1 MGNTKG
7 EVYPKL
13 NLSITR
19 REGRIRI
26 GKGVAK
32 ALGDPEYVCIY
43 VSTEDDALMVKECKQ
58 KEFLSIKV
66 TKNDNSTPKD
76 DLLLYSLRFTTDLY
90 LKNDW
95 NPDLTYQMLG
105 EYDKKLNAVV
115 FRYQDAAVREA
126 DNKKSTD

>member
-7 EVYPKL
+7 EVCPKL

-32 ALGDPEYVCIY
+32 ALGNPEFICIY
-43 VSTEDDALMVKECKQ
+43 VSTDDNALMVRQCKQ

-76 DLLLYSLRFTTDLY
+76 DLLLYSLRFTTELY
-90 LKNDW
+90 QKNGW
-95 NPDLTYQMLG
+95 NPKCTYHINGKLDMS
-105 EYDKKLNAVV
+105 LNAVI
-115 FRYQDAAVREA
+115 FRYEEA
-126 DNKKSTD
+126 TLTQTN

>member
-1 MGNTKG
+1 MEKTKG
-7 EVYPKL
+7 EVCPKL
-13 NLSITR
+13 ILSITR

-26 GKGVAK
+26 GKSVAK
-32 ALGDPEYVCIY
+32 MLGNPEFVCIY
-43 VSTEDDALMVKECKQ
+43 VSTDDDALMVRECKQ

-95 NPDLTYQMLG
+95 NPDLTYQMPG
-105 EYDKKLNAVV
+105 EYDEKLNAVV
-115 FRYQDAAVREA
+115 FRYKEAVVREN
-126 DNKKSTD
+126 DKKESTD

>member
-1 MGNTKG
+1 MENTKG
-7 EVYPKL
+7 EVCPKL
-13 NLSITR
+13 KLSITR

-32 ALGDPEYVCIY
+32 MLGNPEFVCIY
-43 VSTEDDALMVKECKQ
+43 VSTDDDALMVRECKQ

-76 DLLLYSLRFTTDLY
+76 DLLLYSLRFTTTLY

-95 NPDLTYQMLG
+95 NMNSTYQMKG
-105 EYDKKLNAVV
+105 VYDKDLNAVV
-115 FRYQDAAVREA
+115 FKYAQADERE
-126 DNKKSTD
+126 